1 MSQSVNHIENVTSKV
16 LGLSVVDSST
26 VMGYHQ
32 KKRNEKATKEGYN
45 EHEGSRT

>member
-1 MSQSVNHIENVTSKV
+1 VRQPVNNIENVTSMV
-16 LGLSVVDSST
+16 LGLSVDSSN